1 MIRLELNLR
10 IVSHWASE
18 SPIDERFFMNWH
30 IIELENGSV
39 ALVRENEQE
48 PVLTIDFSAEARERL
63 SSHHLDVAAAMI
75 GAGMDAVDF
84 IDVDG
89 LQEASESGFDDRD
102 EHSVI
107 H

>member
-1 MIRLELNLR
+1 
-10 IVSHWASE
+10 
-18 SPIDERFFMNWH
+18 MNWQ

-48 PVLTIDFSAEARERL
+48 PVLTIGFSAEARERL
-63 SSHHLDVAAAMI
+63 SMRHLDVAAAMI

-84 IDVDG
+84 IEAEDDQDATEQSIDG
-89 LQEASESGFDDRD
+89 QG